1 MLTHNIKLLSLR
13 DLNLW
18 QKNINVSMIKVFIQ
32 MIYSSSYFSRLD
44 SKSSFSIAF

>member
-18 QKNINVSMIKVFIQ
+18 QKNINVSMIKVFDLNDI
-32 MIYSSSYFSRLD
+32 
-44 SKSSFSIAF
+44 